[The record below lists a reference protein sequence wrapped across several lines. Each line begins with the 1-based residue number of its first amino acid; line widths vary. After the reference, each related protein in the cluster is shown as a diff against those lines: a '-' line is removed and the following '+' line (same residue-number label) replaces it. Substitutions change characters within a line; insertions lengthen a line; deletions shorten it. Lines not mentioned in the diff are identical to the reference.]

1 MWKRRLKSLLPLLL
15 VAFCFTQQALAHALP
30 SAKSEKQ
37 EVSIDLN
44 EFLGT
49 ENILEPEFMK
59 DSNKDSKNSMDLEK
73 QQQISKKTQTN
84 ASTLLNNQDLL
95 LDNLEA
101 QWKEWELQVQT
112 LETLYGNLERDN
124 QKLENMLQNSKTT
137 ISNLRQNLDEYKI
150 ALESNKE
157 DTGYIVA
164 LFADA
169 QNEIKNLEEY
179 IAQLER
185 AKTKLKNTRITAGI
199 MAGAGIGM
207 YFCANLIQDNE
218 KIKAALKGCGI
229 GVAASGG
236 ILLGVSF
243 LF

>member
-1 MWKRRLKSLLPLLL
+1 MWKRKLKSLLPLLL
-15 VAFCFTQQALAHALP
+15 VVFCFTQQALAHALP

-37 EVSIDLN
+37 EVSIDLS

-59 DSNKDSKNSMDLEK
+59 DSNKDSKSSMDLEK

-164 LFADA
+164 LFANA
-169 QNEIKNLEEY
+169 QNEIENLKEY

>member
-37 EVSIDLN
+37 EVSIDLS

-59 DSNKDSKNSMDLEK
+59 DLNKDSKNSMDLEK
-73 QQQISKKTQTN
+73 QQQISKPTQMN

-101 QWKEWELQVQT
+101 LWKEWELQVQT
-112 LETLYGNLERDN
+112 LETLYGSLKKDN
-124 QKLENMLQNSKTT
+124 QKLENMLSSSKTT
-137 ISNLRQNLDEYKI
+137 ISNLRKNLDEYKI

-169 QNEIKNLEEY
+169 QNEIKNLKEY

-185 AKTKLKNTRITAGI
+185 TKTKLKNTRITAGI

>member
-37 EVSIDLN
+37 EVSIDLS

-59 DSNKDSKNSMDLEK
+59 DSNKDSKNSMDLER

-124 QKLENMLQNSKTT
+124 QKLENMLQNSKAT

-185 AKTKLKNTRITAGI
+185 SKTKLKNTRITAGI

-243 LF
+243 IF

>member
-30 SAKSEKQ
+30 SVKSEKQ
-37 EVSIDLN
+37 EVSIDLS

-49 ENILEPEFMK
+49 ENILEPKFMK

-185 AKTKLKNTRITAGI
+185 SKTKLKNTRITAGI

>member
-37 EVSIDLN
+37 EVSIDLS

-95 LDNLEA
+95 LDNLET

-185 AKTKLKNTRITAGI
+185 SKTKLK
-199 MAGAGIGM
+199 
-207 YFCANLIQDNE
+207 
-218 KIKAALKGCGI
+218 
-229 GVAASGG
+229 S
-236 ILLGVSF
+236 
-243 LF
+243 

>member
-1 MWKRRLKSLLPLLL
+1 MWKRKLKSLLPLLL
-15 VAFCFTQQALAHALP
+15 VVFCFTQQALAHALP

-37 EVSIDLN
+37 EVSIDLS

-59 DSNKDSKNSMDLEK
+59 DSNKDSKSSMDLEK
-73 QQQISKKTQTN
+73 QQQTSKPTQMN

-95 LDNLEA
+95 LDNLET
-101 QWKEWELQVQT
+101 QWKELELQVQV
-112 LETLYGNLERDN
+112 LEIQSDSLKKDN
-124 QKLENMLQNSKTT
+124 QKLENMLSNSKTT
-137 ISNLRQNLDEYKI
+137 ISNLRKNLDEYKI

-185 AKTKLKNTRITAGI
+185 SKTKLKNARITAGI
-199 MAGAGIGM
+199 LAGAGIGM
-207 YFCANLIQDNE
+207 FFCADLIQDND

>member
-59 DSNKDSKNSMDLEK
+59 NSNKDSKNSMDLEK

-137 ISNLRQNLDEYKI
+137 ISNLRQNLNEYKI

>member
-1 MWKRRLKSLLPLLL
+1 MWKRRLKSLLPLLF
-15 VAFCFTQQALAHALP
+15 VVFCFTQQALAHALP

-37 EVSIDLN
+37 EVSIDSS
-44 EFLGT
+44 EFLGM

-59 DSNKDSKNSMDLEK
+59 DSSKDSKNSMDLEK
-73 QQQISKKTQTN
+73 QQQTSNPTQMN
-84 ASTLLNNQDLL
+84 ASTLFNNQNLL
-95 LDNLEA
+95 LDNLEI
-101 QWKEWELQVQT
+101 QWKELELQVQA
-112 LETLYGNLERDN
+112 LEIQSGSLKKDN
-124 QKLENMLQNSKTT
+124 QKLENMLSNSKAT
-137 ISNLRQNLDEYKI
+137 ISNLRKNLDEYKI

-169 QNEIKNLEEY
+169 QNEIKNLKEY
-179 IAQLER
+179 IVQLEKSR
-185 AKTKLKNTRITAGI
+185 TKLKNTRITAGI

>member
-1 MWKRRLKSLLPLLL
+1 MWKRRLKSLLPLLF
-15 VAFCFTQQALAHALP
+15 VVFYFTQQALAHALP

-37 EVSIDLN
+37 EVSIDSS
-44 EFLGT
+44 EFLGM
-49 ENILEPEFMK
+49 ENILEPKFMK
-59 DSNKDSKNSMDLEK
+59 DSSKDSKNSMDLEK
-73 QQQISKKTQTN
+73 QQQTSNPTQMN
-84 ASTLLNNQDLL
+84 VSTLFNNQNLL

-101 QWKEWELQVQT
+101 QWKELELQVQE
-112 LETLYGNLERDN
+112 LEIQSGNLKKDN
-124 QKLENMLQNSKTT
+124 QKLENMLSNSKTT
-137 ISNLRQNLDEYKI
+137 ISNLRKNLDEYKI

-157 DTGYIVA
+157 DTGYIAA

-179 IAQLER
+179 IVQLER
-185 AKTKLKNTRITAGI
+185 SKTKLKNTRITAGI

-229 GVAASGG
+229 GVAASGVV
-236 ILLGVSF
+236 LLGVSF
-243 LF
+243 AF

>member
-1 MWKRRLKSLLPLLL
+1 MWKRKLKSLLPLLL
-15 VAFCFTQQALAHALP
+15 VVFCFTQQALAHASP

-37 EVSIDLN
+37 EVSIDLS
-44 EFLGT
+44 EFLET

-95 LDNLEA
+95 LDNLET

-124 QKLENMLQNSKTT
+124 QKLESMLQNSKTT

-185 AKTKLKNTRITAGI
+185 SKTKLKNARITAGI

-207 YFCANLIQDNE
+207 FFCADLIQDNE

>member
-1 MWKRRLKSLLPLLL
+1 MWKRKLKSLLPLLL
-15 VAFCFTQQALAHALP
+15 VVFCFTQQALAHALP
-30 SAKSEKQ
+30 SVKSEKQ
-37 EVSIDLN
+37 EVSIDLS

-124 QKLENMLQNSKTT
+124 QKFYHT
-137 ISNLRQNLDEYKI
+137 
-150 ALESNKE
+150 
-157 DTGYIVA
+157 
-164 LFADA
+164 
-169 QNEIKNLEEY
+169 
-179 IAQLER
+179 
-185 AKTKLKNTRITAGI
+185 
-199 MAGAGIGM
+199 
-207 YFCANLIQDNE
+207 
-218 KIKAALKGCGI
+218 
-229 GVAASGG
+229 
-236 ILLGVSF
+236 
-243 LF
+243 

>member
-1 MWKRRLKSLLPLLL
+1 MWKRKLKSLLPLLL
-15 VAFCFTQQALAHALP
+15 VVFCFTQQALAHALP

-37 EVSIDLN
+37 EVSIDLS

-49 ENILEPEFMK
+49 ENILEPGFMK

-73 QQQISKKTQTN
+73 QQQSSKLTQMN

-101 QWKEWELQVQT
+101 QWKELELQVQV
-112 LETLYGNLERDN
+112 LEIQSDSLKKDN
-124 QKLENMLQNSKTT
+124 QKLENMLLNSKTT

-185 AKTKLKNTRITAGI
+185 SKTKLKNTRITAGI

-218 KIKAALKGCGI
+218 KIKVALKGCGI

-236 ILLGVSF
+236 ILLGISF

>member
-1 MWKRRLKSLLPLLL
+1 
-15 VAFCFTQQALAHALP
+15 
-30 SAKSEKQ
+30 
-37 EVSIDLN
+37 
-44 EFLGT
+44 
-49 ENILEPEFMK
+49 
-59 DSNKDSKNSMDLEK
+59 
-73 QQQISKKTQTN
+73 
-84 ASTLLNNQDLL
+84 
-95 LDNLEA
+95 LEA
-101 QWKEWELQVQT
+101 QWKELELQVQV
-112 LETLYGNLERDN
+112 LEIQSDSLKKDN
-124 QKLENMLQNSKTT
+124 QKLENMLLNSKTT
-137 ISNLRQNLDEYKI
+137 ISNLRKNLDEYKI

-185 AKTKLKNTRITAGI
+185 SKTKLKNTRITAGI

>member
-1 MWKRRLKSLLPLLL
+1 MWKRKLKSLLPLLL

-37 EVSIDLN
+37 EVSIDLS

-59 DSNKDSKNSMDLEK
+59 DSNKDLKNSMDLEK
-73 QQQISKKTQTN
+73 QQQISKKTQIN

-185 AKTKLKNTRITAGI
+185 SKTKLKNTRITAGI

-236 ILLGVSF
+236 ILLGVGF

>member
-15 VAFCFTQQALAHALP
+15 VVFCFTQQALAHALP

-59 DSNKDSKNSMDLEK
+59 DSSKESKNSMDLEK
-73 QQQISKKTQTN
+73 QQQTSKLTQMN

-95 LDNLEA
+95 LDNLET
-101 QWKEWELQVQT
+101 QWKELELQVQV
-112 LETLYGNLERDN
+112 LEIQSDSLKKDN
-124 QKLENMLQNSKTT
+124 QKLENMLSNSKTT
-137 ISNLRQNLDEYKI
+137 ISNLRKNLDEYKI

-185 AKTKLKNTRITAGI
+185 SKTKLKNTRITAGI

>member
-37 EVSIDLN
+37 EVSIDLS

-95 LDNLEA
+95 LDNLET

-185 AKTKLKNTRITAGI
+185 SKTKLKNTRITAGI

-207 YFCANLIQDNE
+207 YFCASLIQDNE

>member
-1 MWKRRLKSLLPLLL
+1 MWKRKLKSLLPLLL
-15 VAFCFTQQALAHALP
+15 VVFCFTQQALAHALP

-37 EVSIDLN
+37 EVSIDLS

-59 DSNKDSKNSMDLEK
+59 DSNKDSKSSMDLEK
-73 QQQISKKTQTN
+73 QQQTSKKTQTN

-95 LDNLEA
+95 LDSLEA
-101 QWKEWELQVQT
+101 QWTEWELQVQT

-124 QKLENMLQNSKTT
+124 QKLENMLQSSKTT

-185 AKTKLKNTRITAGI
+185 SRTKLKNTRITAGI

>member
-37 EVSIDLN
+37 EVSIDLS
-44 EFLGT
+44 EFLGM

-185 AKTKLKNTRITAGI
+185 SKTKLKNTRITAGI

>member
-37 EVSIDLN
+37 EVSIDLS

-185 AKTKLKNTRITAGI
+185 SKTKLKNTRITAGI
-199 MAGAGIGM
+199 IAGAGIGM

>member
-1 MWKRRLKSLLPLLL
+1 MWKRKLKSLLPLLL
-15 VAFCFTQQALAHALP
+15 VVFCFTQQALAHALP

-37 EVSIDLN
+37 EVSIDLS

-59 DSNKDSKNSMDLEK
+59 DSNKGSKNSMDLEK
-73 QQQISKKTQTN
+73 QQQTSKPTQMN

-101 QWKEWELQVQT
+101 QWKELELQVQV
-112 LETLYGNLERDN
+112 LEIQSDSLKKDN
-124 QKLENMLQNSKTT
+124 QKLENMLLNSKTT

-185 AKTKLKNTRITAGI
+185 SKAKLKNTRITAGI

>member
-1 MWKRRLKSLLPLLL
+1 MWKRKLKSLLPLLL
-15 VAFCFTQQALAHALP
+15 VAFCFMQQALAHALP

-37 EVSIDLN
+37 EVSIDLS

-59 DSNKDSKNSMDLEK
+59 DSNKGSKNSMDLEK
-73 QQQISKKTQTN
+73 QQQTSKSTQMN

-101 QWKEWELQVQT
+101 QWKELELQVQV
-112 LETLYGNLERDN
+112 LEIQSDSLKKDN
-124 QKLENMLQNSKTT
+124 QKLENMLLNSKTT

-185 AKTKLKNTRITAGI
+185 SKAKLKNTRITAGI
-199 MAGAGIGM
+199 MAGAGMGM

>member
-37 EVSIDLN
+37 EVSIDLS

-59 DSNKDSKNSMDLEK
+59 GSNKDLKNSMDLEK

-185 AKTKLKNTRITAGI
+185 SKTKLKNTRITAGI

>member
-1 MWKRRLKSLLPLLL
+1 MWKRKLKSLLPLLL
-15 VAFCFTQQALAHALP
+15 VVFCFTQQALAHALP

-37 EVSIDLN
+37 EVSIDLS

-73 QQQISKKTQTN
+73 QQQTSKLTQMN

-101 QWKEWELQVQT
+101 QWKELELQVQV
-112 LETLYGNLERDN
+112 LEIQSDSLKKDN
-124 QKLENMLQNSKTT
+124 QKLENMLLNSKTT
-137 ISNLRQNLDEYKI
+137 ISNLRKNLDEYKI

-185 AKTKLKNTRITAGI
+185 SKTKLKNTRITAGI

-236 ILLGVSF
+236 ILLGVGF

>member
-59 DSNKDSKNSMDLEK
+59 NSNKDSKNSMDLEK

-137 ISNLRQNLDEYKI
+137 ISNLRQNLNEYKI

-157 DTGYIVA
+157 NTGYIVA

-185 AKTKLKNTRITAGI
+185 AKTKLKNTRIAAGI

>member
-1 MWKRRLKSLLPLLL
+1 MWKRKLKSLLPLLL
-15 VAFCFTQQALAHALP
+15 VVFCFTQQALAHALP

-37 EVSIDLN
+37 EVSIDLS

-59 DSNKDSKNSMDLEK
+59 DSNKDSKSSMDLEK
-73 QQQISKKTQTN
+73 QQQTSKKTQTN

-185 AKTKLKNTRITAGI
+185 SKTKLKNTRITAGI

>member
-59 DSNKDSKNSMDLEK
+59 NSNKDSKNSMDLEK

-137 ISNLRQNLDEYKI
+137 ISNLRQNLNEYKI

-229 GVAASGG
+229 GMAASGG

>member
-1 MWKRRLKSLLPLLL
+1 MWKRKLKSLLPLLL

-30 SAKSEKQ
+30 SVKSEKQ
-37 EVSIDLN
+37 EVSIDLS

-59 DSNKDSKNSMDLEK
+59 DSNKDSKSLMDLEK

-124 QKLENMLQNSKTT
+124 QKLESMLQNSKTT

-169 QNEIKNLEEY
+169 QNEIENLKEY

-207 YFCANLIQDNE
+207 YFCASLIQDNE